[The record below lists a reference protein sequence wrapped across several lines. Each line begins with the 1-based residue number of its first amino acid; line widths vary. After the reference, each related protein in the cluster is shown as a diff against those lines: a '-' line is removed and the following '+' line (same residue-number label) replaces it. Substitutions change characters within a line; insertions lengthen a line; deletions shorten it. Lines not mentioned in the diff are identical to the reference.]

1 MATKRKQR
9 TKNDLSK
16 LSAWPHRVKKKLRV
30 SPVSRNEPQPGRTP
44 LHKAIAHELPALYN
58 ETYLRVLPQDPYRLF
73 SFWEI
78 AGDMAGTASPQLLR
92 LYETDNGAHEK
103 SIGDYIVEKGTYS
116 QYVRVPRPGHRY
128 RLEYGSAP
136 SGRFVPLCSSNEVAV
151 PAARV
156 RELEEKVKGQMRLDA
171 EKLTDFSVRAMTV
184 AAAPEGSTMDV
195 METTTAAPGN
205 TLTSSFT
212 NSSGS

>member
-9 TKNDLSK
+9 KKNDLSR
-16 LSAWPHRVKKKLRV
+16 LSDWPHQVKKNRRISETRHVSINEPHPVRASPL
-30 SPVSRNEPQPGRTP
+30 SPV
-44 LHKAIAHELPALYN
+44 AHELPALYH

-73 SFWEI
+73 SFWEV
-78 AGDMAGTASPQLLR
+78 AAATAGTASPLLR
-92 LYETDNGAHEK
+92 LYETDSNAQGK
-103 SIGDYIVEKGTYS
+103 KIGDILVEKGARS
-116 QYVRVPRPGHRY
+116 QYIRVPRPGHRY

-151 PAARV
+151 PAARILG
-156 RELEEKVKGQMRLDA
+156 LEENVKGQMRLDA

-184 AAAPEGSTMDV
+184 AAAP
-195 METTTAAPGN
+195 GN